1 MTEYAL
7 LLVGIIAVVGI
18 AVAAITFYITGLVTF

>member
-18 AVAAITFYITGLVTF
+18 AVTAITAYITGLVTF